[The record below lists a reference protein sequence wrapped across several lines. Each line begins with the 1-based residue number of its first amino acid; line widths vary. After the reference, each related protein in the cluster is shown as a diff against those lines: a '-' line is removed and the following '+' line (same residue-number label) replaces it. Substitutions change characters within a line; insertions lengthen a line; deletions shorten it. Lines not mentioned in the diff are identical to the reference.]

1 MRISIID
8 DSGKVIFDNTLDSLP
23 GSNHLHRK
31 EIADAVRHGTGY
43 TLRRHSESTGE
54 TYFYSA
60 RKGEKYIVR
69 AAVPYSVSLQ
79 QLLAADFGFLWF
91 MSGITMCMC
100 VIGYFATRRL
110 GIHVSRLNLFAK
122 KAERGERIYDT
133 EPFPH
138 DELGEISNHI
148 VRLYARLQQANADRD
163 REHRA
168 AIHEQQEKER
178 IKKQLTN
185 NINHELKTPVAS
197 IQACLETL
205 LSHPD
210 LGREKREDF
219 LMRCMA
225 NTTRL
230 RQLLADVAL
239 ITRMD
244 DGGAA
249 IMKEK
254 LDLACLIAD
263 VVDEK
268 RDMAAAKGIVIDNE
282 SEACSAEING
292 NASLLE
298 SVFNNLIDNAL
309 AYSEAGRITI
319 RLKELPDDILLVTF
333 SDNGCGVGEEHLPRL
348 FERFYRVDKG
358 RSRAAGGTGLGLAIV
373 KNAVMFHGG
382 SVTVENS
389 PKGGLVFR
397 LTFRRK

>member
-1 MRISIID
+1 MS
-8 DSGKVIFDNTLDSLP
+8 S
-23 GSNHLHRK
+23 
-31 EIADAVRHGTGY
+31 
-43 TLRRHSESTGE
+43 RR
-54 TYFYSA
+54 
-60 RKGEKYIVR
+60 R
-69 AAVPYSVSLQ
+69 
-79 QLLAADFGFLWF
+79 
-91 MSGITMCMC
+91 
-100 VIGYFATRRL
+100 
-110 GIHVSRLNLFAK
+110 
-122 KAERGERIYDT
+122 
-133 EPFPH
+133 
-138 DELGEISNHI
+138 
-148 VRLYARLQQANADRD
+148 
-163 REHRA
+163 
-168 AIHEQQEKER
+168 ER